1 MCEYGVFGAT
11 DEECQQSR
19 PDDRMADCRKQDISK
34 HAPYETLL
42 RRPTADPR
50 RNGTIPS
57 LAFCANLGA
66 WGSVWPP
73 CDGVGHF
80 G

>member
-50 RNGTIPS
+50 RNWRWMCPCTPLTDHTVFS
-57 LAFCANLGA
+57 LLR
-66 WGSVWPP
+66 
-73 CDGVGHF
+73 
-80 G
+80 